1 MGPGMLVPVPVPE
14 SDLFSRARPCSM
26 PELHPTGMPVPAR
39 CPSQYP
45 RACPRARILR
55 ICKLFCYENVKL
67 NLKKIKIIKIIMKI
81 WQRIPSIFFAKN

>member
-39 CPSQYP
+39 CPYQCP

-55 ICKLFCYENVKL
+55 KCKVFCYENVKL
-67 NLKKIKIIKIIMKI
+67 NFEKNQNYQINYENSAENPLN
-81 WQRIPSIFFAKN
+81 IFAIN